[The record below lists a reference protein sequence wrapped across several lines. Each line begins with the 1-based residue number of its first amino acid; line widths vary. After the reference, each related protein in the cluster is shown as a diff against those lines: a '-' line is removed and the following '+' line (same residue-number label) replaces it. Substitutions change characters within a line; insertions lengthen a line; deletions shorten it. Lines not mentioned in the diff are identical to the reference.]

1 MSDRSPSEIVRSP
14 LTWIAVIVALAIIGG
29 GIYWQAEREKTR
41 QRIELER
48 VAAEKAEQAR
58 VKEAEE
64 KREREKMRVVE
75 EMRELKEA
83 EEKQRL
89 VAMEARRE
97 DTLNKQFVA
106 GERPEAQSA
115 LQTSQ
120 MAYDQR
126 RREYDRYREQYQAQE
141 DQYRARQEVERQKRY
156 VQQREYEEQAA
167 RQQRD
172 YKARYGN

>member
-1 MSDRSPSEIVRSP
+1 MSDHSPAGIVRSP
-14 LTWIAVIVALAIIGG
+14 FAWMAVIVALVIGG
-29 GIYWQAEREKTR
+29 AMYWQAEREKTK
-41 QRIELER
+41 QRVELER

-58 VKEAEE
+58 LKEAEE

-89 VAMEARRE
+89 LAMEARRE
-97 DTLNKQFVA
+97 DTLSKQFVA
-106 GERPEAQSA
+106 GERPEPQNA
-115 LQTSQ
+115 LQTRQ
-120 MAYDQR
+120 MVYDQR
-126 RREYDRYREQYQAQE
+126 RNEYQRYREQYQERE

-172 YKARYGN
+172 FKAKYGN